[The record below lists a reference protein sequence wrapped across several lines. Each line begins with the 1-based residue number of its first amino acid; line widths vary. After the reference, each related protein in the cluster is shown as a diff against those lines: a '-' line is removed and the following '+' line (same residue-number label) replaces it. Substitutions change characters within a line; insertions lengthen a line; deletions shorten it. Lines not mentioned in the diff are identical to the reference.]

1 MASVVPVLIVVILG
15 LLVTRVATVM
25 LVHTGMASES
35 ARFQARSAFLGVG
48 FTTAEAEGMVNHP
61 ARRRIVMGL
70 MWLGNAGI
78 VTGVGALVLTFGA
91 DGGRRLE
98 KAGVL
103 IAGLVVLLLIA
114 RSPYFDRA
122 LSRVIE
128 RVLARWTDVEIRDY
142 AALLHLRE
150 DFRVYEL
157 AVEEGDWVAGRR
169 LGELRLRQEGV
180 AVLGIER
187 DQGYVGLPN
196 GATTVGV
203 GDVLVLYGRRDRLG
217 ELDARSAGAEGDAAH
232 ERAVA
237 EHEAEDSTT
246 PAA

>member
-25 LVHTGMASES
+25 LVHTGMSTES

-48 FTTAEAEGMVNHP
+48 YTTHESESIVNHP
-61 ARRRIVMGL
+61 ARRRIAMAL

-103 IAGLVVLLLIA
+103 IAALVVLLLIA

-122 LSRVIE
+122 LSRLIE
-128 RVLARWTDVEIRDY
+128 RVLARWTDLEIRDY

-150 DFRVYEL
+150 DFRVFEL
-157 AVEEGDWVAGRR
+157 LVEPGAWVADRA
-169 LGELRLRQEGV
+169 LGYLQLRHEGV

-187 DQGYVGLPN
+187 EDAYLGLPN
-196 GATTVGV
+196 GRTAVRP
-203 GDVLVLYGRRDRLG
+203 GDVLLLYGRRDRLA
-217 ELDARSAGAEGDAAH
+217 EIDARRAGAEGDAAH

-237 EHEAEDSTT
+237 EELEA
-246 PAA
+246 AASAT